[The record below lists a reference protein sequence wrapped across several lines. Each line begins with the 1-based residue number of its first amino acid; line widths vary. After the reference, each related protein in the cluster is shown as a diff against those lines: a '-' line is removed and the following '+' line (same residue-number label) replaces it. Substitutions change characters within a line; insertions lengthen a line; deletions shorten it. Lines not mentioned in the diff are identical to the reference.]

1 MTSMQL
7 NLQNTRMKVS
17 LQNSMK
23 NIYTEYEKEEKSTQY
38 MKTASWNLTDSMKRM
53 PDACEYNTPEE
64 SRSSVEL
71 SHSENNHRSQAPVA
85 LLSLLSVGEGCRTR
99 RHIKWAT
106 KYYEAKFMA
115 IMSENKIDRLRI
127 RITFSTWRD
136 FFPAKEES
144 QGNKMRQRCSSQ
156 YWTDGIYVSIY

>member
-1 MTSMQL
+1 
-7 NLQNTRMKVS
+7 MKKKKS
-17 LQNSMK
+17 LRN
-23 NIYTEYEKEEKSTQY
+23 NYEDGFLKLDWFNEENAGRVRIQCST
-38 MKTASWNLTDSMKRM
+38 
-53 PDACEYNTPEE
+53 EE

-136 FFPAKEES
+136 FFPWRKSHRDTKCDSGVRHNIGQMASTYPYIKYRNFLYS
-144 QGNKMRQRCSSQ
+144 
-156 YWTDGIYVSIY
+156 